1 LIRVT
6 RNSRQYD
13 PFYNIAIILW
23 LFSPIFFVF
32 LGIVG
37 FFFTTNFDSTLN
49 EFNTRYILN
58 SLGIFSGDE
67 GIKIEN
73 LGVLFALAGSFFLYC
88 YFFDLIQKKGF
99 AIFSLDGQDSKFS
112 SALPY
117 IFFSSLTILY
127 FLAFIAHGFEYTQFE
142 LYLSAIFF
150 IVLMICLFLYT
161 EFLKKVLTYDGLIK
175 INHIQKYRS
184 HFPRNYGI
192 KDQISFC
199 WELFDICVL
208 LIFILSLFTLFIWI
222 KYNLNIFSLFVIE
235 GTLIYLSLIYS
246 SIRLAPKK
254 MMNLTYKHSSLSDN
268 NVFIL
273 SESID
278 YYTILFENDRIEFV
292 MKDTIRQILPNP
304 EFDNIEDF
312 KIESPVDEIK
322 DAFTLKNI
330 VIIFGFV
337 FVCFLMWAIIGA
349 LVYSFVILLNP
360 LSQCF
365 TICIIII
372 ISAIGLRFYLEINS
386 VIEETNRKIKRFLHL
401 NSVSESIEE

>member
-1 LIRVT
+1 VT
-6 RNSRQYD
+6 HNSRQYN

-23 LFSPIFFVF
+23 LFSPIFFIF

-58 SLGIFSGDE
+58 ILGIFSGNE

-73 LGVLFALAGSFFLYC
+73 LGVLFALVGSFFLYC

-117 IFFSSLTILY
+117 IFFSSLIILY

-150 IVLMICLFLYT
+150 IVLTICLLLYA

-175 INHIQKYRS
+175 INHIKKYRS
-184 HFPRNYGI
+184 HFPRNCEI

-199 WELFDICVL
+199 WELFDICIL
-208 LIFILSLFTLFIWI
+208 FIFILSLIILFIWI

-254 MMNLTYKHSSLSDN
+254 MMNLTYKISSLSDN

-273 SESID
+273 SESKD
-278 YYTILFENDRIEFV
+278 YYTILFENDHIEFV
-292 MKDTIRQILPNP
+292 MKDTIRQIIPNP

-322 DAFTLKNI
+322 DAFSLKNI
-330 VIIFGFV
+330 AILFGFALAI
-337 FVCFLMWAIIGA
+337 FLLGTIIGA
-349 LVYSFVILLNP
+349 LVYSFVIILNP
-360 LSQCF
+360 LIQFF
-365 TICIIII
+365 TICILII
-372 ISAIGLRFYLEINS
+372 ISSLGLRFYREIYS
-386 VIEETNRKIKRFLHL
+386 VIEELNRKIRRLLHL
-401 NSVSESIEE
+401 NLVSESIEK

>member
-1 LIRVT
+1 MT
-6 RNSRQYD
+6 HNSRQYN

-23 LFSPIFFVF
+23 LFSPIFFIF

-58 SLGIFSGDE
+58 ILGIFSGNE

-73 LGVLFALAGSFFLYC
+73 LGVLFALVGSFFLYC

-117 IFFSSLTILY
+117 IFFSSLIILY

-150 IVLMICLFLYT
+150 IVLTICLLLYA

-175 INHIQKYRS
+175 INHIKKYRS
-184 HFPRNYGI
+184 HFPRNCEI

-199 WELFDICVL
+199 WELFDICIL
-208 LIFILSLFTLFIWI
+208 FIFILSLIILFIWI

-254 MMNLTYKHSSLSDN
+254 MMNLTYKISSLSDN

-273 SESID
+273 SESKD
-278 YYTILFENDRIEFV
+278 YYTILFENDHIEFV
-292 MKDTIRQILPNP
+292 MKDTIRQIIPNP

-322 DAFTLKNI
+322 DAFSLKNI
-330 VIIFGFV
+330 AILFGFALAI
-337 FVCFLMWAIIGA
+337 FLLGTIIGA
-349 LVYSFVILLNP
+349 LVYSFVIILNP
-360 LSQCF
+360 LIQFF
-365 TICIIII
+365 TICILII
-372 ISAIGLRFYLEINS
+372 ISSLGLRFYREIYS
-386 VIEETNRKIKRFLHL
+386 VIEELNRKIRRLLHL
-401 NSVSESIEE
+401 NLVSESIEK

>member
-1 LIRVT
+1 
-6 RNSRQYD
+6 
-13 PFYNIAIILW
+13 
-23 LFSPIFFVF
+23 
-32 LGIVG
+32 VG

-58 SLGIFSGDE
+58 ILGIFSGNE

-73 LGVLFALAGSFFLYC
+73 LGVLFALVGSFFLYC

-117 IFFSSLTILY
+117 IFFSSLIILY

-150 IVLMICLFLYT
+150 IVLTICLLLYA

-175 INHIQKYRS
+175 INHIKKYRS
-184 HFPRNYGI
+184 HFPRNCEI

-199 WELFDICVL
+199 WELFDICIL
-208 LIFILSLFTLFIWI
+208 FIFILSLIILFIWI

-254 MMNLTYKHSSLSDN
+254 MMNLTYKISSLSDN

-273 SESID
+273 SESKD
-278 YYTILFENDRIEFV
+278 YYTILFENDHIEFV
-292 MKDTIRQILPNP
+292 MKDTIRQIIPNP

-322 DAFTLKNI
+322 DAFSLKNI
-330 VIIFGFV
+330 AILFGFALAI
-337 FVCFLMWAIIGA
+337 FLLGTIIGA
-349 LVYSFVILLNP
+349 LVYSFVIILNP
-360 LSQCF
+360 LIQFF
-365 TICIIII
+365 TICILII
-372 ISAIGLRFYLEINS
+372 ISSLGLRFYREIYS
-386 VIEETNRKIKRFLHL
+386 VIEELNRKIRRLLHL
-401 NSVSESIEE
+401 NLVSESIEK